1 MNRESMAIGDV
12 VVCRC
17 EQVSR
22 KDILKAVG
30 EGATTV
36 AGVKK
41 RTRACMGVCQGRTCG
56 PVVRQIL
63 ARETGR
69 SPGEVSPGS
78 ARPPV
83 RPIMLGNL
91 GSNGR

>member
-1 MNRESMAIGDV
+1 MSADV

-17 EQVSR
+17 EQVSQ
-22 KDILKAVG
+22 KDILRAVE

-63 ARETGR
+63 AEETGR
-69 SPGEVSPGS
+69 QPGEVSPGS

-83 RPIMLGNL
+83 RPVTL
-91 GSNGR
+91 GSLGGGGQ

>member
-1 MNRESMAIGDV
+1 MNRKSTEIGDV

-17 EQVSR
+17 EQVGR
-22 KDILKAVG
+22 NDILKAVR
-30 EGATTV
+30 EGATTI
-36 AGVKK
+36 AGVKS

-56 PVVRQIL
+56 PVVRRIL
-63 ARETGR
+63 AQETGR
-69 SPGEVSPGS
+69 SPGEVYPGS

-91 GSNGR
+91 GSDGW